1 VPHLPLYDG
10 VHAGDLAVAL
20 VVGVGAAFIVS
31 AVRSLGTGVDAL
43 HPRLGM
49 APLLL
54 AGGFAVG
61 ALAEIADLLG
71 DNSQDVLFSGQT
83 SIPAVAD
90 ATSTK
95 VVVILLVA
103 KFLAYGVSLGCGYRG
118 GPIFPAVF
126 LGVALMA
133 FPVAWFDASPTL
145 AIAVGAAAG
154 MAAQTNLL
162 ISPVLFGALLV
173 GSQGADAVPAA
184 VIATAAAWLTMT
196 ALERRRTPSPSPA

>member
-1 VPHLPLYDG
+1 MPV
-10 VHAGDLAVAL
+10 VA
-20 VVGVGAAFIVS
+20 
-31 AVRSLGTGVDAL
+31 
-43 HPRLGM
+43 
-49 APLLL
+49 
-54 AGGFAVG
+54 
-61 ALAEIADLLG
+61 E
-71 DNSQDVLFSGQT
+71 
-83 SIPAVAD
+83 

-133 FPVAWFDASPTL
+133 FPVVWFDASPTL

-154 MAAQTNLL
+154 MAAQTKLL
-162 ISPVLFGALLV
+162 ISPVLFASLLV
-173 GSQGADAVPAA
+173 GSQGTDAIPAA

>member
-1 VPHLPLYDG
+1 MPHLPLYDG
-10 VHAGDLAVAL
+10 VHTGDLAVAL
-20 VVGVGAAFIVS
+20 VVGVGAAFIVT
-31 AVRSLGTGVDAL
+31 AVRGLATSVDAL
-43 HPRLGM
+43 RPRLGM

-54 AGGFAVG
+54 AGGLAVG

-83 SIPAVAD
+83 SVPVVAE

-133 FPVAWFDASPTL
+133 FPAVWFDASPTL

-154 MAAQTNLL
+154 MAAQTKLL
-162 ISPVLFGALLV
+162 ISPVLF
-173 GSQGADAVPAA
+173 
-184 VIATAAAWLTMT
+184 AWLTMT